1 MGAIE
6 TPTRLSLTV
15 EQYEAMHDA
24 GVFPDEA
31 RVELIDGVIY
41 EMAPP
46 GSPHHA
52 VVMRL
57 TQFFCTRLATRATIS
72 PQGPLKLPPDSY
84 PQPDLQLLA
93 PREDFYEAGTPQ
105 SGDVLLL
112 IEVSASTLRF
122 DRKVKLPMYARRG
135 VVEVWIIDVA
145 RKRIEVSTGLAEGGY
160 GNRRVVEQG
169 GVILPTAFPDFPVR
183 WGDAFG

>member
-112 IEVSASTLRF
+112 IEVS
-122 DRKVKLPMYARRG
+122 
-135 VVEVWIIDVA
+135 
-145 RKRIEVSTGLAEGGY
+145 VSTGLADGGY
-160 GNRRVVEQG
+160 GNRRVVERG
-169 GVILPTAFPDFPVR
+169 GVILPTAFPEFPVR
-183 WGDAFG
+183 WEDVFG